1 MLRIENH
8 ACIWYN
14 NRNYS
19 AIRRSVMHYHKVPL
33 LCFLNA
39 ATEFILLVTVFIL
52 AGVLRAFSEETRVL
66 IAASAVDTSMIRLR
80 RSFATTCSAVR

>member
-1 MLRIENH
+1 MLRIEKRAN
-8 ACIWYN
+8 IWYN

-39 ATEFILLVTVFIL
+39 ATEFIPVSYTHLTLPTK
-52 AGVLRAFSEETRVL
+52 A
-66 IAASAVDTSMIRLR
+66 
-80 RSFATTCSAVR
+80 